1 MKKPTLALICFT
13 LLLSACGNETREPEE
28 TDFLETTAAA
38 IETVSTVSQTVS
50 AVSQTTSAVSETADE
65 TSSETETEPSKPVIV
80 DEREAVPEGFTPAL
94 DLNDFADE
102 GYSSGGFAVSSGD
115 ILLVDYVNIYS
126 AKEDR
131 KPEYLLGI
139 SINEK
144 KQLFRIDA
152 PSSDCYID
160 LIENITDGEKSACAA
175 LWKIGGEKVSLIELD
190 KNGNYSITEGA
201 GSDDIVYSWGDKAV
215 KAINGSIVN
224 AFDGS
229 VLCQRIDEEDDPD
242 FVKSKFFRFSMPLDN
257 ERFIYQIIGYEWSEG
272 AGIYDFRTNTS
283 VNFPDSMNTAPL
295 GVHSGMI
302 YTVDSFDGVG
312 ENIYITDPATL
323 EKTIFC
329 GSPYELQMNDM
340 IYYEMPQNGE
350 FILAVYEPWYERGED
365 TKLAFLNP
373 DTGEVMTEYTLPDIP
388 NYYPPFFTD
397 NYICL
402 YDNINGIIYTLP
414 MPRGKFTIED
424 KDGVTELCYTYLG
437 KSETIISYDNTEMW
451 NLSKCTVKD
460 FNDVMGYNGVIY
472 TETAATRYWSQN
484 YYLSVIDGKPVC
496 IAESFGSESG
506 ESDSIADIDGDGIN
520 ELICNCFY
528 GADGAQECFIYKI
541 TDEGIMR
548 ASGHDFI
555 DSEIIEKQTMAN
567 AISSE
572 YLPEENKML
581 CGYVEDE
588 EYVTV
593 EYDIDMSELNFEPF
607 VSSFFDLPADE

>member
-1 MKKPTLALICFT
+1 MF
-13 LLLSACGNETREPEE
+13 
-28 TDFLETTAAA
+28 
-38 IETVSTVSQTVS
+38 
-50 AVSQTTSAVSETADE
+50 
-65 TSSETETEPSKPVIV
+65 
-80 DEREAVPEGFTPAL
+80 
-94 DLNDFADE
+94 
-102 GYSSGGFAVSSGD
+102 
-115 ILLVDYVNIYS
+115 S

-215 KAINGSIVN
+215 KAVNGSIVN

-365 TKLAFLNP
+365 TKLVFLNP
-373 DTGEVMTEYTLPDIP
+373 DTGEVMTEYNLPDIP

-397 NYICL
+397 NSICL
-402 YDNINGIIYTLP
+402 FDYTDDIIYTLP
-414 MPRGKFTIED
+414 MPRGEFSLED
-424 KDGVTELCYTYLG
+424 KEGATELCFTYLG
-437 KSETIISYDNTEMW
+437 KSETLRAYDNTEMW
-451 NLSKCTVKD
+451 NLSKCIVKD
-460 FNDVMGYNGVIY
+460 FNDVMGYDGVIY

-520 ELICNCFY
+520 ELICNCVY
-528 GADGAQECFIYKI
+528 GADGAQECFIYKM
-541 TDEGIMR
+541 TDEGIIR

-572 YLPEENKML
+572 YLPEKNKML
-581 CGYVEDE
+581 CGYFEDE

-593 EYDIDMSELNFEPF
+593 EYDIDMSVLNFEPF